1 MKKGKSVSVKGYK
14 KFKVNYGT
22 VDSKNL
28 KSFYINIQSWLTPK
42 KDEENWERVVT
53 NFNRAIRHTIYE
65 VLNYDFIDTNFIVDT
80 DLRSSGLSSKKSSFM
95 NLEITFFTKN
105 VSDFKS
111 QIIKDFVKNI
121 VDLIQNENFKKNKY
135 FTFQLTKTNKT
146 KVNNIYLEN

>member
-42 KDEENWERVVT
+42 KNEENWERVVT
-53 NFNRAIRHTIYE
+53 NFNRSIRHSIYE
-65 VLNYDFIDTNFIVDT
+65 ILNYDFIETNFIVDT
-80 DLRSSGLSSKKSSFM
+80 DLRSSGLSTKKSSFM

-105 VSDFKS
+105 FLDFKS
-111 QIIKDFVKNI
+111 QLIKDFVKEI
-121 VDLIQNENFKKNKY
+121 VDSINEENFKKNKY
-135 FTFQLTKTNKT
+135 FTFKLTKTNKT
-146 KVNNIYLEN
+146 KVNNIYL

>member
-1 MKKGKSVSVKGYK
+1 
-14 KFKVNYGT
+14 
-22 VDSKNL
+22 
-28 KSFYINIQSWLTPK
+28 
-42 KDEENWERVVT
+42 
-53 NFNRAIRHTIYE
+53 
-65 VLNYDFIDTNFIVDT
+65 
-80 DLRSSGLSSKKSSFM
+80 M

-146 KVNNIYLEN
+146 KVNNIYL